1 MKQLV
6 TVRLGTLAAEALAG
20 KADENGGEPGPEDV
34 LRAITFYL
42 KDKDVN
48 RAGWVYPPFLRS
60 RSPGGGVKFEL
71 RIEASMWRL
80 LRKEA
85 AGQSVT
91 VEQLLEHAALYYAAE
106 LDSGHVTERML
117 GDAGES

>member
-1 MKQLV
+1 MKHLV
-6 TVRLGTLAAEALAG
+6 TVRLGTLAVEALAG
-20 KADENGGEPGPEDV
+20 KAYESGGEPSPEDV
-34 LRAITFYL
+34 LRAINFYL
-42 KDKDVN
+42 HDKGVN

-60 RSPGGGVKFEL
+60 RSPGREVEFEL
-71 RIEASMWRL
+71 RIEDSLWRL

-85 AGQSVT
+85 AGQRVT